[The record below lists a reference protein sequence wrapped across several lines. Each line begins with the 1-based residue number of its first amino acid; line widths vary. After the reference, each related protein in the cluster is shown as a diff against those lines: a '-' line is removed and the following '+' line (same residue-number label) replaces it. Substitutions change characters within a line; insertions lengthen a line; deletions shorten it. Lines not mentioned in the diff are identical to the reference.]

1 MLKMFINK
9 MFFYSA
15 IIVAA
20 IINHVSCNAEERSK
34 EALAITLDTTIAF
47 YTMFDRCIN
56 SAMPSMKFATDDL
69 KSFVNYPSKTTVGFA
84 PKFTSNRK
92 FFANMIST
100 PEFRNTLARDEE
112 ELRQDLIKKM
122 KYCDVVVMDQDL
134 LPALYDREVDQSK
147 M

>member
-9 MFFYSA
+9 MLFFSA
-15 IIVAA
+15 IIVAT
-20 IINHVSCNAEERSK
+20 IICHVSCNTEERSK

-47 YTMFDRCIN
+47 YAMFAGCI
-56 SAMPSMKFATDDL
+56 SSSMPSMKFARDDL

-100 PEFRNTLARDEE
+100 PEFRNTLAKDEE
-112 ELRQDLIKKM
+112 ELRQDLIRKM
-122 KYCDVVVMDQDL
+122 KFCDSVVMDQDL
-134 LPALYDREVDQSK
+134 LQALYDREVDQSK

>member
-1 MLKMFINK
+1 MVISL
-9 MFFYSA
+9 SA
-15 IIVAA
+15 PYFVFC
-20 IINHVSCNAEERSK
+20 HCRSK

-47 YTMFDRCIN
+47 YAMFAGCI
-56 SAMPSMKFATDDL
+56 SSSMPSMKFARDDL

-100 PEFRNTLARDEE
+100 PEFRNTLAKDEE
-112 ELRQDLIKKM
+112 ELRQDLIRKM
-122 KYCDVVVMDQDL
+122 KFCDSVVMDQDL
-134 LPALYDREVDQSK
+134 LQALYDREVDQSK